1 MLCSRVS
8 TGIYEK
14 KYIFPL
20 TNNTRVF
27 CRQRVFLYVKIIGN
41 QSLSELGKS
50 DVVIVYLIRPQAVT
64 AGDRNRVENGDITVE
79 RKMSVFIAQNSR
91 VVIPVKTGIFF
102 GNSQYGS
109 PFHAA
114 EIVFFSEIT
123 YAEMGGNI
131 VGSI

>member
-1 MLCSRVS
+1 M
-8 TGIYEK
+8 
-14 KYIFPL
+14 
-20 TNNTRVF
+20 
-27 CRQRVFLYVKIIGN
+27 
-41 QSLSELGKS
+41 GKS

-64 AGDRNRVENGDITVE
+64 AGDRNRVENGDITVG

-91 VVIPVKTGIFF
+91 VVIAIKTCIFF

-131 VGSI
+131 VGSIRRIGMAVGRCIEDVVFGVINQISIIHKIAIAIQVIES